1 MAKKKY
7 EKKEKAVE
15 NAVKAS
21 LKKEEKNLD
30 KGIKVEAKKA
40 KAKKLAK
47 ISAAKK
53 AAAAAAILKKKE
65 KVVRSQKSK
74 ASYKKMTAYLKS
86 VDTGMKVE
94 MAKQAAK
101 DKNARIARQKLLK
114 KHKAVLKKALNKEI
128 AKLNARMK
136 IWQGKLNKEAIAYE
150 QKQKIR
156 AVKLKN
162 HKKKEESKKLKI
174 QYQKQQKKEALKET
188 KSVAHKPKYF
198 FWH

>member
-1 MAKKKY
+1 
-7 EKKEKAVE
+7 
-15 NAVKAS
+15 
-21 LKKEEKNLD
+21 
-30 KGIKVEAKKA
+30 
-40 KAKKLAK
+40 
-47 ISAAKK
+47 
-53 AAAAAAILKKKE
+53 
-65 KVVRSQKSK
+65 
-74 ASYKKMTAYLKS
+74 MTAYLKS

-162 HKKKEESKKLKI
+162 HKKKEESKKLKM
-174 QYQKQQKKEALKET
+174 QYQKQQKKET
-188 KSVAHKPKYF
+188 KNNNKTKISRLGCLGACVHVCLCACLHARS
-198 FWH
+198 HHSC